1 MLRYLKAQRE
11 RRAAEG
17 SLEQGVPSKAD
28 GTHFN
33 DGPADLRRWVWFRLD
48 VETEG
53 TVKQLKY
60 LLTRINEEGA

>member
-28 GTHFN
+28 GTDFN
-33 DGPADLRRWVWFRLD
+33 DGPADLP
-48 VETEG
+48 
-53 TVKQLKY
+53 TVGLV
-60 LLTRINEEGA
+60 